1 MPTISKKETT
11 KESSTS
17 NVKDFIFSALRL
29 VILFFYDFM
38 KKYYIPAALTI
49 LFLIIVTGKFLT
61 KEGLVLTS
69 IILAF
74 TVLHLIMKWLE
85 KHEEN

>member
-1 MPTISKKETT
+1 
-11 KESSTS
+11 
-17 NVKDFIFSALRL
+17 
-29 VILFFYDFM
+29 M

-49 LFLIIVTGKFLT
+49 LFFIIAAGKFFT
-61 KEGLVLTS
+61 KDGLLLAF

-74 TVLHLIMKWLE
+74 TVLYLIMKWLE